1 MSRKIDFSLI
11 TEWHLSY
18 NFEILIDGSTAR
30 CKAARFF
37 QHEKDKVELFK
48 KAEGSLVEVSKAWL
62 AELDALE
69 IFSWGKEYVDFSKGT
84 DGIWW
89 DLTFKDGEK
98 VYHGKDWN
106 IAHKN
111 WSRFMDWLGE
121 IFKEDSM
128 WIKI

>member
-11 TEWHLSY
+11 TEWHPSY

-37 QHEKDKVELFK
+37 SSDQKAWRRFDKVE
-48 KAEGSLVEVSKAWL
+48 GVLVEVSKAWL

-69 IFSWGKEYVDFSKGT
+69 IFSWGKEYVDVSKGT
-84 DGIWW
+84 GGIWR

-98 VYHGKDWN
+98 VYHRKGWN